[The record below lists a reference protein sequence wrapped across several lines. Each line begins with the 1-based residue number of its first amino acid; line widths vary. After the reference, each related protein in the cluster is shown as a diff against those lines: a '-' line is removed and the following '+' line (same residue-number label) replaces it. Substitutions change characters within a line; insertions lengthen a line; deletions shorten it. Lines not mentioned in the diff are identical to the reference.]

1 MLGEH
6 CSTIC
11 VLSFVSLSPVSQKIV
26 KVKLLK
32 MLRAILLFVY
42 FQLIGLV
49 KVVQEQILNR
59 QRRLNKSGTEPL
71 KLCAVFFIIIVLG
84 LLRTS
89 APICSSNFEVRT
101 LFPNSKI
108 YFVLRYNENLTS
120 RPPQRVIA

>member
-1 MLGEH
+1 
-6 CSTIC
+6 
-11 VLSFVSLSPVSQKIV
+11 
-26 KVKLLK
+26 
-32 MLRAILLFVY
+32 MLRAVLLFVY
-42 FQLIGLV
+42 FQLIGIV
-49 KVVQEQILNR
+49 QVVQEQILNR
-59 QRRLNKSGTEPL
+59 QRRLNDSGTEPL
-71 KLCAVFFIIIVLG
+71 KLYAIFLIIIVLG